1 MKITSILTLAFG
13 LAIMSGVAATS
24 HALPVSP
31 ISYDMPNG
39 YGESVGGE
47 YNYWDSKYTGSG
59 SKITDGAYLSGGLG
73 ELTDGVIATKS
84 WEYLIDPPNKIYGT
98 AENFDGTG
106 PYVGWSW
113 GDPTITFHFNHAA
126 IKTMTFFVD
135 DPAGDD
141 LYPNGGHGGVSA
153 PFAFIVNGTEYEHF
167 SGTKPSPA
175 QGPLA
180 MTTDLTALNLTD
192 IDTLTVTL
200 KRNNAPNI
208 YWVFASEV
216 AFDDGR
222 SPVPTP
228 EPSTV
233 ALFGAGLAGLALLRN
248 RQKK

>member
-1 MKITSILTLAFG
+1 MKITTILTIALG
-13 LAIMSGVAATS
+13 LVVMSGIATVS

-31 ISYDMPNG
+31 TSYDMPNG
-39 YGESVGGE
+39 YGISAGGE

-59 SKITDGAYLSGGLG
+59 SKTTDGAYLSGGLG
-73 ELTDGVIATKS
+73 ELTDGIIASKS

-98 AENFDGTG
+98 AENSNGTG
-106 PYVGWSW
+106 PYVGWTW

-135 DPAGDD
+135 DPAGNY
-141 LYPNGGHGGVSA
+141 LYPNGGHGGISA

-167 SGTKPSPA
+167 SGTNPSPA
-175 QGPLA
+175 NGPLA

-222 SPVPTP
+222 IPVPAP
-228 EPSTV
+228 EPATV
-233 ALFGAGLAGLALLRN
+233 ALFGVGLAGLALLRN
-248 RQKK
+248 KFRK